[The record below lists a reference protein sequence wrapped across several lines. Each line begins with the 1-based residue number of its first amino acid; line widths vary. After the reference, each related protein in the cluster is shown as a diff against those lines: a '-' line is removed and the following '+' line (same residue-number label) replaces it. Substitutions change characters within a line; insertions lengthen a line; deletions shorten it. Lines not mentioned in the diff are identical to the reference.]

1 MFEGSGCWKGVFD
14 LEILCLKG
22 KHETETGRPH
32 QREEIETE
40 DVSVNTWQEGIMMK
54 LKMKKGMLNFG
65 KLSKIY
71 KETAHKFT
79 LYTI

>member
-14 LEILCLKG
+14 LVILCLKG

-40 DVSVNTWQEGIMMK
+40 NVSVNTWQEGMMMK
-54 LKMKKGMLNFG
+54 LKMKKAINLY
-65 KLSKIY
+65 IY
-71 KETAHKFT
+71 EW
-79 LYTI
+79 